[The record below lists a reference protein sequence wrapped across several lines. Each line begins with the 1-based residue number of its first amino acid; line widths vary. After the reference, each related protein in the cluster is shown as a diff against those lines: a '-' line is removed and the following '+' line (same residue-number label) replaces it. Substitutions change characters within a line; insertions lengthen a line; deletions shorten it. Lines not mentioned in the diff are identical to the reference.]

1 LRSIQWRIA
10 LPFILLIVV
19 CMGVTGACLA
29 VSVRDSRLDDL
40 RAQLVQEAR
49 LTAAAAVPP
58 ILGFGETPDAL
69 AKRLG
74 REIATRITI
83 ITPEGVVLGDTDRA
97 PADMENHAS
106 RPEVQAAL
114 AAGLGEATRYSLT
127 EGMEMMYVAVTI
139 INEGKVIGVARVAMP
154 LTVVDAAAN
163 QVSRTVLL
171 AMLLAVIIAALAA
184 WLIARTTTRPIRRL
198 TGAANKLAAGEL
210 GKKVAVESKDEVGV
224 LARAFNDM
232 SANIQSTVTELSAEK
247 NKLAGVLANMA
258 DGVIMTGADG
268 RIQLANRTAGRLL
281 GFSDAEAS
289 GRPVIEVVRDHE
301 VEDLLKECL
310 KSGREQAVQFES
322 GISRKFLR
330 ALAVPTTADKNKGVL
345 LLFQDLT
352 GVKAL
357 QTMRRELIGNMSH
370 ELRTPIAGIK
380 AMAETLREGAIGE
393 KDIAADFLAR
403 IEAEADR
410 LAHMVSELTQL
421 SQIETGQAE
430 LKMEP
435 VPVNSLVED
444 VLKQMA
450 PLAERAQV
458 TLAAELAAGLPAVE
472 ADRERIRQTVIN
484 LVHNAIK
491 FNHPG
496 GSVTISTFG
505 DHDTVSV
512 SVADTGVGISPDDL
526 PHVFERFYK
535 ADRARSGGG
544 SGLGLAIAKHT
555 VQAHGG
561 TIRARSEPG
570 KGSRFT
576 FTLPVTAGPVN

>member
-29 VSVRDSRLDDL
+29 VSVRDSRQDDL

-58 ILGFGETPDAL
+58 ILGFGETPDDL
-69 AKRLG
+69 ARRLG

-83 ITPEGVVLGDTDRA
+83 ITPEGTVLGDTDQA
-97 PADMENHAS
+97 PAAMENHAD
-106 RPEVQAAL
+106 RLEVQAAM
-114 AAGLGEATRYSLT
+114 ATGLGEATRYSIT

-139 INEGKVIGVARVAMP
+139 VNEGKVIGVARVALP
-154 LTVVDAAAN
+154 LNAVNAAAN

-171 AMLLAVIIAALAA
+171 ATLLAVVVAALAA

-198 TGAANKLAAGEL
+198 TRAANKLAAGEL
-210 GKKVAVESKDEVGV
+210 GKKVAVESKDEVGR

-232 SANIQSTVTELSAEK
+232 SANIQGIVAEHSAEK

-258 DGVIMTGADG
+258 DGVLMTGADG
-268 RIQLANRTAGRLL
+268 RIQLANRAAGRLL
-281 GFSDAEAS
+281 GFSDAEAA

-301 VEDLLKECL
+301 VEDLLRECL
-310 KSGREQAVQFES
+310 KSGREQAVQYES

-330 ALAVPTTADKNKGVL
+330 VLAVPTTADKTKGVL

-380 AMAETLREGAIGE
+380 AMAETLREGAIGD
-393 KDIAADFLAR
+393 KDVAADFLAR

-444 VLKQMA
+444 VLAQVT

-458 TLAAELAAGLPAVE
+458 TLAAELAAGLPAVQ
-472 ADRERIRQTVIN
+472 ADRERIRQTFIN

-505 DHDTVSV
+505 DQDTVSV

-555 VQAHGG
+555 IQAHGG

-576 FTLPVTAGPVN
+576 FTLPVAARPGS

>member
-19 CMGVTGACLA
+19 CMGATGAYLA
-29 VSVRDSRLDDL
+29 VSVRDSRLDEL

-49 LTAAAAVPP
+49 LTAAAAIPP

-83 ITPEGVVLGDTDRA
+83 ITPEGTVLGDTDRV
-97 PADMENHAS
+97 PADMENHAG

-114 AAGLGEATRYSLT
+114 ATGLGEATRYSLT
-127 EGMEMMYVAVTI
+127 EDMEMMYVAVTI
-139 INEGKVIGVARVAMP
+139 INQGKVIGVARVALP
-154 LTVVDAAAN
+154 LTAVDAAAN
-163 QVSRTVLL
+163 QVSRTVLI
-171 AMLLAVIIAALAA
+171 AMLLSLIIAALAA

-198 TGAANKLAAGEL
+198 TRAANKLAAGEL
-210 GKKVAVESKDEVGV
+210 GKKVAVESKDEVGL

-232 SANIQSTVTELSAEK
+232 SANIQGTVTELSAEK

-258 DGVIMTGADG
+258 DGVIMAGADG
-268 RIQLANRTAGRLL
+268 GIQLTNRTAGRLL
-281 GFSDAEAS
+281 GFNDAEAS

-310 KSGREQAVQFES
+310 KSGREQTAQFES

-330 ALAVPTTADKNKGVL
+330 ALAVPASADKTKGVL

-380 AMAETLREGAIGE
+380 AMAETLREGAINE

-410 LAHMVSELTQL
+410 LAHMVLELTQL

-435 VPVNSLVED
+435 VYVNSLVED
-444 VLKQMA
+444 ALKQLA

-458 TLAAELAAGLPAVE
+458 TLSAELTAGLPEVP
-472 ADRERIRQTVIN
+472 ADRERISQTVIN
-484 LVHNAIK
+484 LVHNAVK

-496 GSVTISTFG
+496 GRVTVATSG
-505 DHDTVSV
+505 DRELVTVSV
-512 SVADTGVGISPDDL
+512 TDTGVGISPDDL

-555 VQAHGG
+555 IQAHGG
-561 TIRARSEPG
+561 SIRAWSEPG
-570 KGSRFT
+570 KGST
-576 FTLPVTAGPVN
+576 FIFNLPVTAGPVN